1 MIEEISRFLAY
12 IAFGLAAAYLGL
24 LVYDA
29 LFRPWRLVEAGLS
42 DIKKQLELLDG
53 RFARLHA
60 FMIAPWLRGDV
71 EKTRKFLRMME
82 YNKRRE
88 LVTYLFVKEG
98 S

>member
-1 MIEEISRFLAY
+1 MIEV
-12 IAFGLAAAYLGL
+12 LGVLIIGAVLL
-24 LVYDA
+24 LVVYDM
-29 LFRPWRLVEAGLS
+29 LFRPWKFIEAELD
-42 DIKKQLELLDG
+42 DIEKQLELLDG

-71 EKTRKFLRMME
+71 EKTKEFLRMME

>member
-1 MIEEISRFLAY
+1 MIEA
-12 IAFGLAAAYLGL
+12 LGVVLGAL
-24 LVYDA
+24 LVGMVLLLLIYDA
-29 LFRPWRLVEAGLS
+29 LFRPWKFVKAELD

-71 EKTRKFLRMME
+71 EKTKEFLRMME
-82 YNKRRE
+82 YNTRRE

>member
-1 MIEEISRFLAY
+1 MIEA
-12 IAFGLAAAYLGL
+12 LGVVLGAL
-24 LVYDA
+24 LVGMVLLLIYDA
-29 LFRPWRLVEAGLS
+29 LFRPWRLVEAGLN

-71 EKTRKFLRMME
+71 EKTKEFLRMME

>member
-1 MIEEISRFLAY
+1 MIEV
-12 IAFGLAAAYLGL
+12 LGVLIIGAVLL
-24 LVYDA
+24 LVVYDM
-29 LFRPWRLVEAGLS
+29 LFRPWKFIEAELD
-42 DIKKQLELLDG
+42 DIEKQLELLDG

>member
-1 MIEEISRFLAY
+1 MIEV
-12 IAFGLAAAYLGL
+12 LGVLIIGAVLL
-24 LVYDA
+24 LVVYDM
-29 LFRPWRLVEAGLS
+29 LFRPWKFIEAELD

-60 FMIAPWLRGDV
+60 FMIAPWLKGDV
-71 EKTRKFLRMME
+71 ERTKKFLRMME